1 MTMKITKT
9 GRGSERNDET
19 LLFEWLNHEVPESIK
34 LSYETML
41 NTNKFAGSLQTNQI
55 MGVYLEPITF
65 SGEFFGEYISIN
77 NSNKFEYITAKERSD
92 QLSRLQGRIVKFWFE
107 GIKQLV
113 IIQKYEIDI
122 KNYNHIEYTLTLQP
136 HDIQLPINPIDVKQY
151 LSKSFIQQDTTIE
164 EPKEKENF
172 GVGFLKNN
180 PNAQNVKKSF
190 KLDTKTQIKSNVYS
204 DKQIKALEKE
214 IADQEKGLEVLE
226 KNIQLKEYIN
236 NSRKSTGKN
245 FLEKKKDPREDLW
258 IRNSNL
264 ERQLFGK
271 DAPIPDPPNTPSKT
285 IQDMRLMG
293 KKSVL

>member
-9 GRGSERNDET
+9 GRGGERNDET

-77 NSNKFEYITAKERSD
+77 NANKFEYITAKERSD

-151 LSKSFIQQDTTIE
+151 LTKSFIQSEEKAEIPNTNNYFTSSLLNRGAEKNFKDTKLSQNKDFRDKQFGLNYIATDRQLELSKQDAQLDNQIQNLLSLPTS
-164 EPKEKENF
+164 KENNEAIAIIRNKKAIINEEYF
-172 GVGFLKNN
+172 SINNGTSVYDNQLKNYSQKVDNVEFLK
-180 PNAQNVKKSF
+180 S
-190 KLDTKTQIKSNVYS
+190 KLSQ
-204 DKQIKALEKE
+204 
-214 IADQEKGLEVLE
+214 
-226 KNIQLKEYIN
+226 
-236 NSRKSTGKN
+236 
-245 FLEKKKDPREDLW
+245 
-258 IRNSNL
+258 
-264 ERQLFGK
+264 
-271 DAPIPDPPNTPSKT
+271 
-285 IQDMRLMG
+285 
-293 KKSVL
+293 

>member
-77 NSNKFEYITAKERSD
+77 NANKFEYITAKERSD

-151 LSKSFIQQDTTIE
+151 LTKSFIQSE
-164 EPKEKENF
+164 EKTETPKT
-172 GVGFLKNN
+172 NN
-180 PNAQNVKKSF
+180 LYDNSHYDRNSNKSF
-190 KLDTKTQIKSNVYS
+190 KEKLSPDEKKLLSKIEQVGTDSVNSLKSLSIEEDRLNKKITELSENGDIESAIQVERKLNLVREERDNIRNGASVY
-204 DKQIKALEKE
+204 D
-214 IADQEKGLEVLE
+214 
-226 KNIQLKEYIN
+226 NQLKKLETKVDN
-236 NSRKSTGKN
+236 VN
-245 FLEKKKDPREDLW
+245 FL
-258 IRNSNL
+258 NS
-264 ERQLFGK
+264 QL
-271 DAPIPDPPNTPSKT
+271 S
-285 IQDMRLMG
+285 Q
-293 KKSVL
+293 

>member
-1 MTMKITKT
+1 MKITKT

-77 NSNKFEYITAKERSD
+77 NANKFEYITAKERSD

-151 LSKSFIQQDTTIE
+151 LAKSFIQADTKIE
-164 EPKEKENF
+164 DPTEKENF
-172 GVGFLKNN
+172 GIEMRKNTYD
-180 PNAQNVKKSF
+180 AQNVKENF
-190 KLDTKTQIKSNVYS
+190 KNVKDSENDKLFLQVSNINYNKIDRQTAISKELDDTRKKINNLDKIKQNGEIKKQIKSLRN
-204 DKQIKALEKE
+204 KEK
-214 IADQEKGLEVLE
+214 ILS
-226 KNIQLKEYIN
+226 KEQ
-236 NSRKSTGKN
+236 
-245 FLEKKKDPREDLW
+245 DDLW
-258 IRNSNL
+258 DNSSVYDN
-264 ERQLFGK
+264 QLNKLSEKVNSTEFLK
-271 DAPIPDPPNTPSKT
+271 SKLS
-285 IQDMRLMG
+285 Q
-293 KKSVL
+293 

>member
-1 MTMKITKT
+1 MKITKT

-77 NSNKFEYITAKERSD
+77 NANKFEYITAKERSD

-151 LSKSFIQQDTTIE
+151 LTKSFIQSEEKTEIPKTNNLYDNSHYDRTANKKFKSNKTASDRATSIKEDRINTNAVNSLIDISERSAKLEEEINKTIDL
-164 EPKEKENF
+164 PTSKENNEKINNLRKKQEILSEEYYNIQQRTSVYDNQLKKL
-172 GVGFLKNN
+172 GEKVDNVEFLK
-180 PNAQNVKKSF
+180 S
-190 KLDTKTQIKSNVYS
+190 KLSQ
-204 DKQIKALEKE
+204 
-214 IADQEKGLEVLE
+214 
-226 KNIQLKEYIN
+226 
-236 NSRKSTGKN
+236 
-245 FLEKKKDPREDLW
+245 
-258 IRNSNL
+258 
-264 ERQLFGK
+264 
-271 DAPIPDPPNTPSKT
+271 
-285 IQDMRLMG
+285 
-293 KKSVL
+293 